1 MSNAQSTYNA
11 TMTAARATFAA
22 AVETYNS
29 SEWSI
34 EAQTAYDIASGAF
47 VAAQYAAQ
55 TALTMQSA
63 AEQVAAVHAA
73 ADAMM
78 TEVNATMT
86 AAHFAYRASEWS
98 IEAQTAFEVAGKTH
112 ETAQQAVNAFRNT
125 YGR

>member
-1 MSNAQSTYNA
+1 MNNAQNAYNA

-22 AVETYNS
+22 AMEAYNS

-34 EAQTAYDIASGAF
+34 EAQVAFDTASATF

-78 TEVNATMT
+78 SDVNAAMT

-98 IEAQTAFEVAGKTH
+98 IEVQTAFETAAKTH
-112 ETAQQAVNAFRNT
+112 ETAQQAVNAFRNA